1 MALEK
6 ITIATEEKQDK
17 ILQTIGFIS
26 GNVNQLAQKMVD
38 TSNLANKSDI
48 NKIKGL
54 IIDLHSQSLLQIKT
68 GDDTKESNCKYLLIG
83 VTTRDGGRIFDS
95 LKAIDTSGSSLNRY
109 DFPKYI
115 TDKTTKIGN
124 TTFYLLKEALIVT
137 EYDMY
142 GGESALM
149 LKLPE

>member
-17 ILQTIGFIS
+17 ILQ
-26 GNVNQLAQKMVD
+26 
-38 TSNLANKSDI
+38 DI
-48 NKIKGL
+48 NEIKNL
-54 IIDLHSQSLLQIKT
+54 NLEMFAKSFLQIKT
-68 GDDTKESNCKYLLIG
+68 GDSTKESNCKYLLIG

-109 DFPKYI
+109 DFQKYI

-142 GGESALM
+142 GSESALM
-149 LKLPE
+149 LKLE

>member
-17 ILQTIGFIS
+17 ILQ
-26 GNVNQLAQKMVD
+26 
-38 TSNLANKSDI
+38 DI
-48 NKIKGL
+48 NEIKNL
-54 IIDLHSQSLLQIKT
+54 ILEMFAKSFLQIKT
-68 GDDTKESNCKYLLIG
+68 GDSTKESNCKYLLIG

-109 DFPKYI
+109 DFQKYI

-149 LKLPE
+149 LKL

>member
-17 ILQTIGFIS
+17 ILQ
-26 GNVNQLAQKMVD
+26 
-38 TSNLANKSDI
+38 DI
-48 NKIKGL
+48 NEIKNL
-54 IIDLHSQSLLQIKT
+54 ILEMFAKSFLQIKT
-68 GDDTKESNCKYLLIG
+68 GDSTKESNCKYLLIG

-109 DFPKYI
+109 DFQKYI

-124 TTFYLLKEALIVT
+124 TPFYLLKEALIVT

>member
-17 ILQTIGFIS
+17 ILQ
-26 GNVNQLAQKMVD
+26 
-38 TSNLANKSDI
+38 DI
-48 NKIKGL
+48 NEIKNL
-54 IIDLHSQSLLQIKT
+54 ILEMFAKSFLQIKT
-68 GDDTKESNCKYLLIG
+68 GDSTKESNCKYLLIG

-109 DFPKYI
+109 DFQKYI